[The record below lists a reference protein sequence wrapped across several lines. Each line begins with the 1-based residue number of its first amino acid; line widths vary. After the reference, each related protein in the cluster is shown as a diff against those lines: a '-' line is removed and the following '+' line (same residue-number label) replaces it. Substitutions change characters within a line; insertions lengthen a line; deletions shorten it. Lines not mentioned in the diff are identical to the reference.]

1 MASLNDTLR
10 ILPVRDSSSLSL
22 DLQAFLLD
30 AQARNLAPGSVR
42 FYRQKL
48 KPLVAF
54 LEGCGVRHTEDVQV
68 GHLRQWLVRLQQAG
82 HTPGGVHAFYRSA
95 KAWFSWLTAEEV
107 ISANP
112 MARVRSPRVPEEQLE
127 PVTVDEVRALLAVC
141 DPRCPTGARDRAI
154 LLCLWDTGCR
164 ASELVALDVGDVDL
178 ATGAVVVRCGKGRKL
193 RVTFLG
199 VRARRELLRYLR
211 TREGAEPTAPL
222 FATVDG
228 GRLKYA
234 GLRDIIRRR
243 AQAAGIVAPCLHAF
257 RRAFALDSL
266 RNGADVISLRR
277 LMGHSGLGV
286 LQRYLRQTQDDLQRV
301 HEQTGP
307 VDRLL

>member
-1 MASLNDTLR
+1 MAALHDTLR
-10 ILPVRDSSSLSL
+10 ILPVRDFSSLTL

-42 FYRQKL
+42 FYEQKL
-48 KPLVAF
+48 TPLVAF
-54 LEGCGVRHTEDVQV
+54 LEGCGVRHTEDVQA
-68 GHLRQWLVRLQQAG
+68 GDLRQWLVRLQQAG
-82 HTPGGVHAFYRSA
+82 HTPAGVHAFYRSA

-107 ISANP
+107 ISASP
-112 MARVRSPRVPEEQLE
+112 MARLRSPRVPEEQLE
-127 PVTVDEVRALLAVC
+127 PVTVDQVRALLAVC
-141 DPRCPTGARDRAI
+141 DPKGATGARDRAI
-154 LLCLWDTGCR
+154 LLGLWDTGCR
-164 ASELVALDVGDVDL
+164 ASELAALDVGDVDL
-178 ATGAVVVRCGKGRKL
+178 ATGAVVVRRGKGRKP

-211 TREGAEPTAPL
+211 TREGAGPTAPL

-228 GRLKYA
+228 GRLKYT

-243 AQAAGIVAPCLHAF
+243 AQAAGIAAPCLHAF

-266 RNGADVISLRR
+266 RNGADVFSLQ
-277 LMGHSGLGV
+277 LMLGHAGLGV
-286 LQRYLRQTQDDLQRV
+286 LRRYLQQTQDDLQRV